1 MNGVETIPFLR
12 ANLSTFDVCIYIH
25 FDSKNITF
33 LIYADCHISFGF
45 REFKK
50 EVKLDIES

>member
-33 LIYADCHISFGF
+33 LIYADLSFGF